1 MTHPT
6 NAALG
11 ATSRAASYEPTG
23 GKPGQGSTWFEY
35 DDAPL
40 RRFHIL
46 LAFSCIGG
54 VFSDGYELGLVGIS
68 LETAA
73 PALGLSALWL
83 GLIGAAS
90 LAGLFFGALVTGPIA
105 DRFGRRLIF
114 RYNMLLIAALS
125 LAQFFVSEAWE
136 LLALRLGLGF
146 LLGTDYVVSK
156 ALLMEFSSRQIR
168 GKMLG
173 LLAVAWAAGYA
184 TAYLVGLMLS
194 STGPEAWRYVLVTG
208 VTPAFLILPLR
219 MMVPESPPWLVQQ
232 GRSIEARAIV
242 DRSLGPDIALP
253 QPLAS
258 EAASGSEFRE
268 LLSPRWR
275 VRALVGAT
283 FFTCQVI
290 PYFALGTFV
299 SRVMGALG
307 IAQAGM
313 GGLAYNVFL
322 LVGAVLGW
330 LIVDTMPRR
339 VFLIGSF
346 VVAAIPLSILMFESG
361 MPSAAIVTLF
371 SVVACALSA
380 MSTLC
385 YVYLVELFPTH
396 LRASGVGLSIAASRI
411 GSAIGTFLLPSV
423 VAHFG
428 IGAALGSCVAVLLIG
443 AAVCAVFA
451 PETRHVGV
459 NANA

>member
-1 MTHPT
+1 MPVTDGALDTQRHL
-6 NAALG
+6 NADQA
-11 ATSRAASYEPTG
+11 TG
-23 GKPGQGSTWFEY
+23 GGQGKASALIDY

-46 LAFSCIGG
+46 LVISCVGG
-54 VFSDGYELGLVGIS
+54 VFSDGYELGLIGIS

-73 PALGLSALWL
+73 PALKLSALWL

-90 LAGLFFGALVTGPIA
+90 LAGLFFGALVTGAVA
-105 DRFGRRLIF
+105 DRYGRRAIF
-114 RYNMLLIAALS
+114 RYNMFPIAVLS
-125 LAQFFVSEAWE
+125 LAQFLVTDALQ
-136 LLALRLGLGF
+136 LLLLRLSLGF

-156 ALLMEFSSRQIR
+156 ALLMEFAPRRIR
-168 GKMLG
+168 GRMLG
-173 LLAVAWAAGYA
+173 LLAIAWAAGYA

-194 STGPEAWRYVLVTG
+194 ADGPDAWRIVLITG
-208 VTPAFLILPLR
+208 ALPAFLILPLR
-219 MMVPESPPWLVQQ
+219 MLVPESPPWLVQQ
-232 GRSIEARAIV
+232 RRPDEARAIM
-242 DRSLGPDIALP
+242 DKTFGPGIALP
-253 QPLAS
+253 LSPSSDEATAS
-258 EAASGSEFRE
+258 KLRE
-268 LLSPRWR
+268 LLSPKWR
-275 VRALVGAT
+275 MRAFVGAS

-299 SRVMGALG
+299 GRVLEALG
-307 IAQAGM
+307 IEDTGL

-322 LVGAVLGW
+322 LIGAALGW
-330 LIVDTMPRR
+330 IIIDLMPRR
-339 VFLIGSF
+339 VFLVGSF
-346 VVAAIPLSILMFESG
+346 LGAALPLSVLMLESG
-361 MPSAAIVTLF
+361 LSSVIIVALF

-411 GSAIGTFLLPSV
+411 GSAVGTFLLPSL

-428 IGAALGSCVAVLLIG
+428 IGAALGSCVGVLMFG
-443 AAVCAVFA
+443 AAVCAAYA

-459 NANA
+459 NEIT